1 MSENLPSSEERR
13 AVEARPLGAILV
25 VLGVLFLLGQFIDLT
40 QLGLDWPFYIIV
52 PGVLVLL
59 VSLFLP
65 VGTGEGFA
73 ALGGIITTI
82 GLILL
87 YQESTG
93 RWESW
98 AYAWALIAPTSVGV
112 THMLYG
118 LVRGQG
124 KLVIDG
130 VRTTIVGLI
139 IFAVAA
145 LLFGR
150 FTGMTVF
157 PLVDNAFF
165 LPLLLIGA
173 GILLLLSTLFARGKA

>member
-1 MSENLPSSEERR
+1 MSEQVPTSKEKRP
-13 AVEARPLGAILV
+13 VEARPLGAVLI
-25 VLGVLFLLGQFIDLT
+25 VLGLLFLMGQFVDFS
-40 QLGLDWPFYIIV
+40 QLGLDWPFYLIV
-52 PGVLVLL
+52 PGLLVLL
-59 VSLFLP
+59 VALFLP

-73 ALGGIITTI
+73 ALGGIIATI

-87 YQESTG
+87 YQENTG

-118 LVRGQG
+118 LVRGQR
-124 KLVIDG
+124 KLLVDG

-139 IFAVAA
+139 MFAVAA

-150 FTGMTVF
+150 FTGFPVF
-157 PLVDNAFF
+157 PLVDNTFF

-173 GILLLLSTLFARGKA
+173 GILLLLGTLFGRRKA